1 MRLQPW
7 IGLTFRK
14 HDAFSVDMARWHD
27 IQHWIVQRTGKI
39 KRKRCIGFL
48 FGEKMRNRDLQTS
61 RTTLLID
68 DNKSIWHP

>member
-14 HDAFSVDMARWHD
+14 HDAFSVDMARRHD

-39 KRKRCIGFL
+39 KRKRSVGFL
-48 FGEKMRNRDLQTS
+48 FGKKSRNRDLQTS
-61 RTTLLID
+61 QAALLID
-68 DNKSIWHP
+68 DNELI